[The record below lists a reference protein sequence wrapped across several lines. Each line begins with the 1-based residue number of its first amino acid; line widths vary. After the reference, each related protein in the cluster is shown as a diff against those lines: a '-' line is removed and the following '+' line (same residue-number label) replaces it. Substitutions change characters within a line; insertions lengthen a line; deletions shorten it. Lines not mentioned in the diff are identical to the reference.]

1 MTVAVLLYVGL
12 TSLNPFA
19 RINPFLLGLPGWLLA
34 LLTGQ
39 PWLLFYA
46 GGFLA
51 STAQGVSH
59 YYSYELA
66 TLPTLRDVNLGA
78 AELSHATFF
87 PNLLLNSIYET
98 LTGFP
103 GFDVRMADNMTEH

>member
-1 MTVAVLLYVGL
+1 MLAFVGV
-12 TSLNPFA
+12 TSLNPFG
-19 RINPFLLGLPGWLLA
+19 RVNPFLVGLPGWLLA

-39 PWLLFYA
+39 PWLFFYA

-59 YYSYELA
+59 YYSHELA

-87 PNLLLNSIYET
+87 PNLLLNSVYET
-98 LTGFP
+98 LTGTP
-103 GFDVRMADNMTEH
+103 GFAMNVSHA